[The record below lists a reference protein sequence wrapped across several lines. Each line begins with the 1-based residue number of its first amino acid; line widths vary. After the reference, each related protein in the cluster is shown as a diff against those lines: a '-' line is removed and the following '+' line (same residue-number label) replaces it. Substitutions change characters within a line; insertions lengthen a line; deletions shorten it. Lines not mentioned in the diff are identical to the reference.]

1 MTELADE
8 DDFTHYFNA
17 CGRLTKENGEL
28 RAEIERLRRELSY
41 HVHTDEDIKVQNAEI
56 DRLQAALQAISDR
69 IPGLGHEGVGE
80 IARRALEPKP

>member
-56 DRLQAALQAISDR
+56 DRLRAVLHHISHLDDDGEA
-69 IPGLGHEGVGE
+69 PGL
-80 IARRALEPKP
+80 ARRALEPKP